1 MLPRARS
8 VCFPSLVSLALL
20 MPTAC
25 ATARAQGPV
34 AVPASEA
41 RNLRHQSPQWL
52 AVVGHL
58 PDRATA
64 DPKQLEMAAD
74 VLRARRLPE
83 DAVEFYTAA
92 LDRGGDPGHLFNSI
106 GITELELQHL
116 SAAHI
121 YFERVVKLR
130 KKSADAWNNLGATEY
145 LGKNYGGAIKDYKR
159 AIGLD
164 KEKAAFHSN
173 LATAYFEKNDM
184 EQARRQYAIALQ
196 MDPELFQHG
205 SGSGVVA
212 HVLSPQNRAK
222 FCLEMAKLML
232 SRKDHAATMHWLA
245 MASEGGMDLS
255 DVLAKDPVLSALVK
269 DPDVGILI
277 ANARALQTK
286 QVAKVSAP
294 QLPAATPQ

>member
-8 VCFPSLVSLALL
+8 VCFPSLLSLALL

-25 ATARAQGPV
+25 ATAGAQGPV
-34 AVPASEA
+34 AIPASEA
-41 RNLRHQSPQWL
+41 RILRHQSPQWL
-52 AVVGHL
+52 AVANHL

-83 DAVEFYTAA
+83 DAIEFYTAA

-106 GITELELQHL
+106 GITELELQHI
-116 SAAHI
+116 SAARI
-121 YFERVVKLR
+121 YFVRVVKLR

-145 LGKNYGGAIKDYKR
+145 LEKNYGGAIKDYKH

-196 MDPELFQHG
+196 IDPQLFQHG
-205 SGSGVVA
+205 NGNGVVA

-222 FCLEMAKLML
+222 FCLEMARLML
-232 SRKDHAATMHWLA
+232 SRKDHEATMHWLA

-277 ANARALQTK
+277 ANARALQAK

-294 QLPAATPQ
+294 QLPAATSH

>member
-8 VCFPSLVSLALL
+8 VCFPSLLSLALL
-20 MPTAC
+20 IPTAC
-25 ATARAQGPV
+25 ATAGAQGLV
-34 AVPASEA
+34 AIPASEA

-52 AVVGHL
+52 AVVNHL
-58 PDRATA
+58 PDRTTA

-83 DAVEFYTAA
+83 DAIEFYTAA
-92 LDRGGDPGHLFNSI
+92 LQRGGEPGHLFNSI
-106 GITELELQHL
+106 GITELELQHI
-116 SAAHI
+116 SAARI
-121 YFERVVKLR
+121 YFARVVKLH

-173 LATAYFEKNDM
+173 LGTAYFEKNDF
-184 EQARRQYAIALQ
+184 EEARRQYAVALQ
-196 MDPELFQHG
+196 IDPELFQHG
-205 SGSGVVA
+205 NGSGVVA

-232 SRKDHAATMHWLA
+232 SRKDHTATLLWLA
-245 MASEGGMDLS
+245 KASEGGLDLTQ
-255 DVLAKDPVLSALVK
+255 VLANDPALSSLRKDPE
-269 DPDVGILI
+269 VGVLI
-277 ANARALQTK
+277 ANAHALQTK
-286 QVAKVSAP
+286 QVAKISAP
-294 QLPAATPQ
+294 QLPPEAAH